1 MIEDIA
7 TITESQIPILVNR
20 IQQVEEQIKLI
31 DTRLELQLTI
41 PRFEFVLKVNDD
53 RVWTGLDLPTQFPAI
68 FQKYPD
74 EEITISWR
82 SSPAVWI

>member
-1 MIEDIA
+1 MEDVA
-7 TITESQIPILVNR
+7 TVPESQIPALVNR

-31 DTRLELQLTI
+31 DTRLQLQPTI

-53 RVWTGLDLPTQFPAI
+53 PVWTGLDLPTQFPDI
-68 FQKYPD
+68 FQKHPN

-82 SSPAVWI
+82 SSPVVWI